1 MAKVQKTNN
10 MAFKMKRS
18 PAKNLGDFFGSIF
31 SGKAVKGR
39 QDAQRKRNTGE
50 YEGMTDFEKRRA
62 EKKSRKPGESKFQAD
77 VRRKKEAKRAERA
90 ETKRRE
96 NDPLLEEIKAT
107 SELQGPKNKPT
118 TKTVTTPK
126 AKQTFKQAFAAARK
140 ANKKTFNF
148 EGKSYTTKLKEEIKQ
163 PKSTQTSGYFQGD
176 PEQPNFGATFINP
189 INKKN
194 MRKPFKM
201 KAGKAGPM
209 KKNYGIGYRKVT
221 KSPKKDGVK
230 ETQKN
235 TEYFIK
241 SGISDKEI
249 KTDSTTFNRSLYS
262 RFKPSNKRK

>member
-1 MAKVQKTNN
+1 

-77 VRRKKEAKRAERA
+77 VRRKREAKRAKRA

-96 NDPLLEEIKAT
+96 NDPLLEEIKDT

-118 TKTVTTPK
+118 TKTVTTPKTPK

-148 EGKSYTTKLKEEIKQ
+148 EGKSYTTKLKEENFKVIPGPGGQ
-163 PKSTQTSGYFQGD
+163 PVVAGD
-176 PEQPNFGATFINP
+176 YEDYGNP

-249 KTDSTTFNRSLYS
+249 KTDSTTFNKSLYS

>member
-1 MAKVQKTNN
+1 
-10 MAFKMKRS
+10 
-18 PAKNLGDFFGSIF
+18 
-31 SGKAVKGR
+31 
-39 QDAQRKRNTGE
+39 
-50 YEGMTDFEKRRA
+50 
-62 EKKSRKPGESKFQAD
+62 
-77 VRRKKEAKRAERA
+77 
-90 ETKRRE
+90 TKRRE
-96 NDPLLEEIKAT
+96 NDPLLEEIKDT

-118 TKTVTTPK
+118 TKTVTTPKTPK

-163 PKSTQTSGYFQGD
+163 SKPKPTQTSGYFQGD

>member
-1 MAKVQKTNN
+1 MRDLTLVI
-10 MAFKMKRS
+10 
-18 PAKNLGDFFGSIF
+18 PAKN
-31 SGKAVKGR
+31 
-39 QDAQRKRNTGE
+39 
-50 YEGMTDFEKRRA
+50 
-62 EKKSRKPGESKFQAD
+62 ESDSLPK
-77 VRRKKEAKRAERA
+77 V
-90 ETKRRE
+90 
-96 NDPLLEEIKAT
+96 LEEIKDT

-163 PKSTQTSGYFQGD
+163 SKPTQTSGYFQGD

-262 RFKPSNKRK
+262 RFKPSNKKK